1 MIEIIIKENIMSA
14 IQGATTPYRS
24 VASVG
29 SESAAAAET
38 KAFKEMAHPPA
49 DPQQYIKWRIAN
61 QPEMIKN
68 GDAIP
73 NFILT
78 NYISEHFLNDD
89 NSHIRFSKGT
99 TLLFMV
105 PALNNPNYIDQLPE
119 YLASAQKIKD
129 LGVQRIVFVAPNPPS
144 LVKSWEVMHKAT
156 EDKVLCVADTYQYFT
171 IAMGLGVDLT
181 SFYCGLGARRSI
193 LILQPK
199 QDPKAGKMVPT
210 VVHRILESNS
220 FAPVETT
227 AQKVIQWLE
236 ANMKTT
242 TAASASKPVTTAT
255 AAPATAA
262 SATSK

>member
-1 MIEIIIKENIMSA
+1 MTA

-24 VASVG
+24 VASFG
-29 SESAAAAET
+29 SESPAAAAET
-38 KAFKEMAHPPA
+38 KALREMAHPPA
-49 DPQQYIKWRIAN
+49 DPQQYIKWRIAK
-61 QPEMIKN
+61 QPAMIKV

-210 VVHRILESNS
+210 VVHRILESDD

-227 AQKVIQWLE
+227 AQKVIQWLA
-236 ANMKTT
+236 ANMKT
-242 TAASASKPVTTAT
+242 TAASASKPATTAT
-255 AAPATAA
+255 VVPSKAA
-262 SATSK
+262 SK